1 MSAPEPPKRGIN
13 RNDCPMSQSPNSYLT
28 ASSQLLNAL
37 VHYVPGHPNFRSQK
51 SQSSKTYFISCQT
64 ITNCRNLYTTN
75 PHHTELPKHTAN
87 SAQTAIPTSISHN
100 TAKLHVS
107 ISQSIRQPKSDVS
120 NVPGPNQSSYH
131 HWWISSKVSTKTT
144 VLCLKVPTHIQQ
156 LQLNFLTSPCPMSQ
170 TSQVIKTHQFHTQ
183 TISNHRILHT
193 TNPELAEFPERT
205 ANSVQSA
212 SIPQAHQTSCPK
224 CLKSFSSCG
233 RLRSKTWRIRKVEEI
248 WEKIMPSHP

>member
-170 TSQVIKTHQFHTQ
+170 TSQVIKTHQFIPKQSPIIAFSILQIQNSPNFQNILPIQYNQPASHKLTKLHVPNV
-183 TISNHRILHT
+183 SNPSLLVVDYVLRHG
-193 TNPELAEFPERT
+193 E
-205 ANSVQSA
+205 SA
-212 SIPQAHQTSCPK
+212 K
-224 CLKSFSSCG
+224 WKKFG
-233 RLRSKTWRIRKVEEI
+233 KR
-248 WEKIMPSHP
+248 